1 MNNMKTKL
9 FTAIALACGMT
20 SFGADFNLKVNLS
33 DSIRQVTHC
42 ASGSLYGVTEEYPID
57 IQSMI
62 NPLKCRMFC
71 QPGAGGHGNQHPYGD
86 AIKVAERLK
95 GTDAQVQITLPD
107 ILPYWPYKW
116 PGLDS
121 WLKQVEECVNR
132 KKNSGLT
139 NFHSY
144 VIWNEPYGTWNDSN
158 GDFHST
164 VWKPTY
170 DLLRKLDPD
179 MPIVGPA
186 IAYYSQE
193 RMEKF
198 LKFCI
203 ENNCMPDIICWHQ
216 WGSGGLPGAVE
227 NIKMLEQKY
236 KLPDFPICINEYC
249 AGSNAELQKYE
260 GCPGYSVPFIAKFER
275 YKIESASISWWF
287 TQYPGRLGSLLTP
300 NNEKGGGWHLYKWY
314 GDMEGYMASVTP
326 PNDKSEGLDGFAA
339 VNKKMREASI
349 ILGGNNTGS
358 VDVIIDGLPDWMGG
372 EVEVITEV
380 VTWENKDKAVAG
392 PQTLA
397 TETYT
402 INHGQ
407 IIVPVNVTSNLYAY
421 RLYIT
426 PNEVIPRSPFLS
438 SGAISIPGTIEAEY
452 FDNGSEGIAYHDKD
466 RQNRGEGYRLET
478 GVDVYALKDK
488 ENEYAVGYAQNE
500 EWLDYTIYIEKEG
513 YYNVS
518 AILSSG
524 GEQSGI
530 QLLLDGEN
538 ITDTLK
544 TAPNNEDWESY
555 LETTA
560 NTTTK
565 LPQGEHTL
573 RLNIVGDWINI
584 DKLIFETSDPTAL
597 QLLDA
602 DKNDTFEIYDSLGR
616 KSGEIVTTQVN
627 IAKKLKELG
636 FGNGIY
642 ILQSSNK
649 VLKVIVD

>member
-1 MNNMKTKL
+1 MKTKL

-20 SFGADFNLKVNLS
+20 SLGADFNLKVNLS

-42 ASGSLYGVTEEYPID
+42 ASGSLYGVTEDYPVD

-170 DLLRKLDPD
+170 DLLRKLDPE

-358 VDVIIDGLPDWMGG
+358 VDVIIDGLPDWMGS

-397 TETYT
+397 TEIYT
-402 INHGQ
+402 INNGQ

-488 ENEYAVGYAQNE
+488 ENEYAVGYAQKD
-500 EWLDYTIYIEKEG
+500 EWLDYSVNIEKEG
-513 YYNVS
+513 FYNIT

-530 QLLLDGEN
+530 QLLLDDEN

-555 LETTA
+555 LETETS
-560 NTTTK
+560 TLTK

-573 RLNIVGDWINI
+573 RMNIVGDWINI
-584 DKLIFETSDPTAL
+584 DKLVFTESDPTAL

-602 DKNDTFEIYDSLGR
+602 DKNEMFEIYDSLGR
-616 KSGEIVTTQVN
+616 KSGEIFTNQIN
-627 IAKKLKELG
+627 LSSKLKEK
-636 FGNGIY
+636 GIVSGVY
-642 ILQSSNK
+642 ILKSASK
-649 VLKVIVD
+649 VLKVIVN

>member
-1 MNNMKTKL
+1 MKTKL

-20 SFGADFNLKVNLS
+20 SLGADFNLKVNLS

-42 ASGSLYGVTEEYPID
+42 ASGSLYGVTEDYPVD

-170 DLLRKLDPD
+170 DLLRKLDPE

-358 VDVIIDGLPDWMGG
+358 VDVIIDGLPDWMGS

-397 TETYT
+397 TEIYT
-402 INHGQ
+402 INNGQ

-488 ENEYAVGYAQNE
+488 ENEYAVGYAQKD
-500 EWLDYTIYIEKEG
+500 EWLDYSVNIEKEG
-513 YYNVS
+513 FYNIT

-530 QLLLDGEN
+530 QLLLDGED

-555 LETTA
+555 LATETSTL
-560 NTTTK
+560 TK

-573 RLNIVGDWINI
+573 RMNIVGDWINI
-584 DKLIFETSDPTAL
+584 DKLVFTESDPTAL

-602 DKNDTFEIYDSLGR
+602 DKNEMFEIYDSLGR
-616 KSGEIVTTQVN
+616 KSGEIFTNQIN
-627 IAKKLKELG
+627 LSSKLKEK
-636 FGNGIY
+636 GIVSGVY
-642 ILQSSNK
+642 ILKSASK
-649 VLKVIVD
+649 VLKVIVN

>member
-1 MNNMKTKL
+1 MKTKL

-20 SFGADFNLKVNLS
+20 SLGADFNLKVNLS

-42 ASGSLYGVTEEYPID
+42 ASGSLYGVTEDYPVD

-107 ILPYWPYKW
+107 ILPYWPYKG

-170 DLLRKLDPD
+170 DLLRKLDPE

-358 VDVIIDGLPDWMGG
+358 VDVIIDGLPDWMGS

-397 TETYT
+397 TEIYT
-402 INHGQ
+402 INNGQ

-488 ENEYAVGYAQNE
+488 ENEYAVGYAQKD
-500 EWLDYTIYIEKEG
+500 EWLDYSVNIEKEG
-513 YYNVS
+513 FYNIT

-530 QLLLDGEN
+530 QLLLDDEN

-555 LETTA
+555 LETETS
-560 NTTTK
+560 TLTK

-573 RLNIVGDWINI
+573 RMNIVGDWINI
-584 DKLIFETSDPTAL
+584 DKLVFTESDPTAL

-602 DKNDTFEIYDSLGR
+602 DKNEMFEIYDSLGR
-616 KSGEIVTTQVN
+616 KSGEIFTNQIN
-627 IAKKLKELG
+627 LSSKLKEK
-636 FGNGIY
+636 GIVSGVY
-642 ILQSSNK
+642 ILKSASK
-649 VLKVIVD
+649 VLKVIVN

>member
-1 MNNMKTKL
+1 MKTKL

-20 SFGADFNLKVNLS
+20 SLGADFNLKVNLS

-42 ASGSLYGVTEEYPID
+42 ASGSLYGVTEDYPVD

-86 AIKVAERLK
+86 AMKVAERLK

-358 VDVIIDGLPDWMGG
+358 VDVIIDGLPDWMGS

-397 TETYT
+397 TEIYT
-402 INHGQ
+402 INNGQ

-488 ENEYAVGYAQNE
+488 ENEYAVGYAQKD
-500 EWLDYTIYIEKEG
+500 EWLDYSVNIEKEG
-513 YYNVS
+513 FYNIT

-555 LETTA
+555 LETETS
-560 NTTTK
+560 TLTK

-573 RLNIVGDWINI
+573 RMNIVGDWINI
-584 DKLIFETSDPTAL
+584 DKLVFTESAPTAL

-602 DKNDTFEIYDSLGR
+602 DKNEMFEIYDSLGR
-616 KSGEIVTTQVN
+616 KSGEIFTNQIN
-627 IAKKLKELG
+627 LSSKLKEK
-636 FGNGIY
+636 GIVSGVY
-642 ILQSSNK
+642 ILKSASK
-649 VLKVIVD
+649 VLKVIVN

>member
-1 MNNMKTKL
+1 MKTKL

-402 INHGQ
+402 VNNGQ

-544 TAPNNEDWESY
+544 TEPNNEDWESY

>member
-1 MNNMKTKL
+1 MKTKL

-20 SFGADFNLKVNLS
+20 SLGADFNLKVNLS

-42 ASGSLYGVTEEYPID
+42 ASGSLYGVTEDYPVD

-170 DLLRKLDPD
+170 DLLRKLDPE

-236 KLPDFPICINEYC
+236 GLPDFPICINEYC

-358 VDVIIDGLPDWMGG
+358 VDVIIDGLPDWMGS

-397 TETYT
+397 TEIYT
-402 INHGQ
+402 INNGQ

-488 ENEYAVGYAQNE
+488 ENEYAVGYAQKD
-500 EWLDYTIYIEKEG
+500 EWLDYSVNIEKEG
-513 YYNVS
+513 FYNIT

-530 QLLLDGEN
+530 QLLLDDEN

-555 LETTA
+555 LETETS
-560 NTTTK
+560 TLTK

-573 RLNIVGDWINI
+573 RMNIVGDWINI
-584 DKLIFETSDPTAL
+584 DKLVFTESDPTAL

-602 DKNDTFEIYDSLGR
+602 DKNEMFEIYDSLGR
-616 KSGEIVTTQVN
+616 KSGEIFTNQIN
-627 IAKKLKELG
+627 LSSKLKEK
-636 FGNGIY
+636 GIVSGVY
-642 ILQSSNK
+642 ILKSASK
-649 VLKVIVD
+649 VLKVIVN

>member
-1 MNNMKTKL
+1 MKTKL

-20 SFGADFNLKVNLS
+20 SLGADFNLKVNLS

-42 ASGSLYGVTEEYPID
+42 ASGSLYGVTEDYPVD

-86 AIKVAERLK
+86 AMKVAERLK

-358 VDVIIDGLPDWMGG
+358 VDVIIDGLPDWMGS

-397 TETYT
+397 TEIYT
-402 INHGQ
+402 INNGQ

-488 ENEYAVGYAQNE
+488 ENEYAVGYAQKD
-500 EWLDYTIYIEKEG
+500 EWLDYSVNIEKEG
-513 YYNVS
+513 FYNIT

-530 QLLLDGEN
+530 QLLLDDEN

-555 LETTA
+555 LETETS
-560 NTTTK
+560 TLTK

-573 RLNIVGDWINI
+573 RMNIVGDWINI
-584 DKLIFETSDPTAL
+584 DKLVFTESDPTAL

-602 DKNDTFEIYDSLGR
+602 DKNEMFEIYDSLGR
-616 KSGEIVTTQVN
+616 KIGEIFSNQIN
-627 IAKKLKELG
+627 LSSKLKEK
-636 FGNGIY
+636 GIVSGVY
-642 ILQSSNK
+642 ILKSASK
-649 VLKVIVD
+649 VLKVIVN

>member
-20 SFGADFNLKVNLS
+20 SYAADFNLKVNLS

-42 ASGSLYGVTEEYPID
+42 ASGSLYGVTEEYPVD
-57 IQSMI
+57 IQAMI
-62 NPLKCRMFC
+62 TPLKCRMFC
-71 QPGAGGHGNQHPYGD
+71 QPGAGGYGNQHPYGD

-95 GTDAQVQITLPD
+95 NTDSQVQITLPD
-107 ILPYWPYKW
+107 ILPNWPYKW
-116 PGLDS
+116 PGLNS
-121 WLKQVEECVNR
+121 WLQQVEECVNR
-132 KKNSGLT
+132 KKASGLT

-170 DLLRKLDPD
+170 DLLRKLDPE

-198 LKFCI
+198 IKFCI
-203 ENNCMPDIICWHQ
+203 ENNCLPDIICWHQ
-216 WGSGGLPGAVE
+216 WGSSGIPSAVE
-227 NIKMLEQKY
+227 NIRMLEKKY
-236 KLPDFPICINEYC
+236 GLPDLPICINEYC

-287 TQYPGRLGSLLTP
+287 TQYPGRLGSLLTLS
-300 NNEKGGGWHLYKWY
+300 NEKGGGWHLYKWY

-326 PNDKSEGLDGFAA
+326 PNDRSEGLDGFAA

-372 EVEVITEV
+372 EVEVMTEV

-402 INHGQ
+402 VNNGQ
-407 IIVPVNVTSNLYAY
+407 IIVPVNVSSHLYAY

-426 PNEVIPRSPFLS
+426 PNEVIPRSPFLDE
-438 SGAISIPGTIEAEY
+438 ALSIPGTIEAEH
-452 FDNGSEGIAYHDKD
+452 FDNGSEGMAYHDKD

-488 ENEYAVGYAQNE
+488 TEEYAVGYAQSE
-500 EWLDYTIYIEKEG
+500 EWLDYSVNIKKEG
-513 YYNVS
+513 FYNIT

-530 QLLLDGEN
+530 QLLLDGKN
-538 ITDTLK
+538 ITDTLR

-555 LETTA
+555 LEAETYTL
-560 NTTTK
+560 TK

-573 RLNIVGDWINI
+573 RMNIVGDWINI
-584 DKLIFETSDPTAL
+584 DKLVFTESDPTSIKL
-597 QLLDA
+597 IVA
-602 DKNDTFEIYDSLGR
+602 DKDEWFEIYDSLGR
-616 KSGEIVTTQVN
+616 KSGKIFTNQIN
-627 IAKKLKELG
+627 LSSKIKEM
-636 FGNGIY
+636 GIGSGVY
-642 ILQSSNK
+642 ILKSPSK

>member
-1 MNNMKTKL
+1 MKNMKVKL

-42 ASGSLYGVTEEYPID
+42 ASGSLYGVTEDYPAD
-57 IQSMI
+57 IQGMI

-71 QPGAGGHGNQHPYGD
+71 QPGAGGYGNQHPYGD
-86 AIKVAERLK
+86 AMKVAERLT

-116 PGLDS
+116 PGLES
-121 WLKQVEECVNR
+121 WLQQVEECVNR
-132 KKNSGLT
+132 KKASGLT

-170 DLLRKLDPD
+170 DLLRRLDPD

-186 IAYYSQE
+186 IAYYSQD

-203 ENNCMPDIICWHQ
+203 DNDCMPDIICWHQ
-216 WGSGGLPGAVE
+216 WGSGGIPSAVE

-236 KLPDFPICINEYC
+236 GLPDFPICINEYC
-249 AGSNAELQKYE
+249 AGSNAELQKFE

-358 VDVIIDGLPDWMGG
+358 VDVIIDGLPDWMGS

-397 TETYT
+397 TEIYT
-402 INHGQ
+402 VNNGQ
-407 IIVPVNVTSNLYAY
+407 VVVPVNVTSNLYAY

-426 PNEVIPRSPFLS
+426 PNEIIPRSPFLGES
-438 SGAISIPGTIEAEY
+438 FSIPGTIEAEY
-452 FDNGSEGIAYHDKD
+452 FDNGSEGAAYHDKD

-488 ENEYAVGYAQNE
+488 KDEYAVGYAQKE
-500 EWLDYTIYIEKEG
+500 EWLDYSVNVEKDG
-513 YYNVS
+513 YYNIT

-530 QLLLDGEN
+530 QLLIDGER
-538 ITDTLK
+538 ITDTLQ

-555 LETTA
+555 LETKATSL
-560 NTTTK
+560 TK
-565 LPQGEHTL
+565 LSQGEHTL
-573 RLNIVGDWINI
+573 RMNIVGDWINI
-584 DKLIFETSDPTAL
+584 DKLIFEESDPTAIKFIET
-597 QLLDA
+597 
-602 DKNDTFEIYDSLGR
+602 DKIELFEIYDSSG
-616 KSGEIVTTQVN
+616 KKTGEIVTDKTD
-627 IAKKLKELG
+627 IAKKFKEMG
-636 FGNGIY
+636 VKKGIY
-642 ILQSSNK
+642 ILTSPK
-649 VLKVIVD
+649 EVLKIIVD

>member
-1 MNNMKTKL
+1 
-9 FTAIALACGMT
+9 
-20 SFGADFNLKVNLS
+20 
-33 DSIRQVTHC
+33 
-42 ASGSLYGVTEEYPID
+42 
-57 IQSMI
+57 
-62 NPLKCRMFC
+62 
-71 QPGAGGHGNQHPYGD
+71 
-86 AIKVAERLK
+86 
-95 GTDAQVQITLPD
+95 
-107 ILPYWPYKW
+107 
-116 PGLDS
+116 
-121 WLKQVEECVNR
+121 
-132 KKNSGLT
+132 
-139 NFHSY
+139 
-144 VIWNEPYGTWNDSN
+144 
-158 GDFHST
+158 
-164 VWKPTY
+164 
-170 DLLRKLDPD
+170 
-179 MPIVGPA
+179 
-186 IAYYSQE
+186 
-193 RMEKF
+193 
-198 LKFCI
+198 
-203 ENNCMPDIICWHQ
+203 
-216 WGSGGLPGAVE
+216 
-227 NIKMLEQKY
+227 
-236 KLPDFPICINEYC
+236 
-249 AGSNAELQKYE
+249 
-260 GCPGYSVPFIAKFER
+260 
-275 YKIESASISWWF
+275 
-287 TQYPGRLGSLLTP
+287 
-300 NNEKGGGWHLYKWY
+300 
-314 GDMEGYMASVTP
+314 MEGYMASVTP

-402 INHGQ
+402 VNNGQ

>member
-1 MNNMKTKL
+1 MKTKL

-20 SFGADFNLKVNLS
+20 SLGADFNLKVNLS

-42 ASGSLYGVTEEYPID
+42 ASGSLYGVTEDYPVD

-86 AIKVAERLK
+86 AMKVAERLK

-170 DLLRKLDPD
+170 DLLRKLDPE

-358 VDVIIDGLPDWMGG
+358 VDVIIDGLPDWMGS

-397 TETYT
+397 TEIYT
-402 INHGQ
+402 INNGQ

-421 RLYIT
+421 RLFIT

-488 ENEYAVGYAQNE
+488 ENEYAVGYAQKD
-500 EWLDYTIYIEKEG
+500 EWLDYSVNIEKEG
-513 YYNVS
+513 FYNIT

-530 QLLLDGEN
+530 QLLLDDEN

-544 TAPNNEDWESY
+544 TAPNIEDWESY
-555 LETTA
+555 LETETS
-560 NTTTK
+560 TLTK

-573 RLNIVGDWINI
+573 RMNIVGDWINI
-584 DKLIFETSDPTAL
+584 DKLVFTESDPTAL

-602 DKNDTFEIYDSLGR
+602 DKNEMFEIYDSLGR
-616 KSGEIVTTQVN
+616 KSGEIFTNQIN
-627 IAKKLKELG
+627 LSSKLKEK
-636 FGNGIY
+636 GIVSGVY
-642 ILQSSNK
+642 ILKSASK
-649 VLKVIVD
+649 VLKVIVN